1 MPLASKNR
9 QRLMTFLIG
18 SPNKT
23 RSLRVRAL
31 TLLMT
36 LNSMSKLKNP
46 PSYRKM
52 AATKK
57 NLNLRPM
64 SNN

>member
-1 MPLASKNR
+1 
-9 QRLMTFLIG
+9 MTFLIG